1 MGGSRIRAKQGPKR
15 FATLERVAIDRSY
28 DRSRDSALDL
38 EDPADSPDCRIDQ
51 DDSTQPESA
60 PATGRLN
67 LSWIN
72 RLSGMGKRGP
82 SGRSANETSHT
93 HVNLPAV
100 VVFLVG
106 LGLTVAAFYVTRDL
120 YRSVAEQEFDRQAS
134 HYVLALRKATDRHL
148 ELMDSAADLFGGTE
162 RIAGRWDLFTFAKD
176 RLAYY
181 PGLRALGWVPIVP
194 ESEREAYVRRAEA
207 DGLRGF
213 SFSEITGTSV
223 TVPAARRR
231 YHLPLYFIE
240 PYDGNED
247 LLGLDLASMP
257 EIRAALQQTNRD
269 GRLNVIEWKDPRGQ
283 PYRNGKTLLLVQPV
297 FAPDAALGNKNITGP
312 EGYIVGLVR
321 LDLLFGTTLREF
333 TTPAWLDTY
342 LYEDNGG
349 ISNKLVH
356 VEPSVLRTSDMAPP
370 ADEEIDAGFAAM
382 AGQKI
387 GNRGYSIVVR
397 PVPGTMDFDLGAV
410 PWGVALFGLALT
422 LLLTRYMVV
431 SRYKQQQIETA
442 VVQRTAELSRA
453 NRSNLRMEKEILE
466 RKRVEAELRT
476 AKDEAEVASR
486 AKSEFLA
493 MVSHELRTP
502 LNAVIG
508 FSEMLTNEMFGPIG
522 DGRYLGYAAD
532 IRSSGLHLLSLINDI
547 LDLSKV
553 EANSFELSEEELDV
567 PSLVD
572 EALHLVEVKAE
583 AGEIRLKPEL
593 PPDLPVL
600 YADERAFKQIILN
613 LLSNAV
619 KFTPPGGRV
628 SVSANVND
636 AGEFVFMVADTGI
649 GIAEEDQKKV
659 LKPFTQADSSLAR
672 RYEGTGLG
680 LPLTKSLVELHGGRL
695 ELESLPQKGT
705 TVRAAFPRDRVI
717 QNSVAAE

>member
-1 MGGSRIRAKQGPKR
+1 MGGSNKRAKQSPER
-15 FATLERVAIDRSY
+15 FATLEQVAIDRSLV
-28 DRSRDSALDL
+28 RSRDSALDL
-38 EDPADSPDCRIDQ
+38 EDTATS
-51 DDSTQPESA
+51 PESRIA
-60 PATGRLN
+60 EGDSARPEKVQTFGGVN
-67 LSWIN
+67 LSWLI
-72 RLSGMGKRGP
+72 RLISVGKRRQAGHP
-82 SGRSANETSHT
+82 NNENTNL
-93 HVNLPAV
+93 HVNMPAV
-100 VVFLVG
+100 VVLLVG
-106 LGLTVAAFYVTRDL
+106 LGLTAAAFYVTRDL

-148 ELMDSAADLFGGTE
+148 ELVQSAADLFGGTE
-162 RIAGRWDLFTFAKD
+162 RVTGRWDLFTFAKD

-181 PGLRALGWVPIVP
+181 PGLKAMGWVPVVP
-194 ESEREAYVRRAEA
+194 EEERETYIRRAEA

-213 SFSEITGTSV
+213 TFSEITGTSA
-223 TVPAARRR
+223 TVSAAKRR

-240 PYDGNED
+240 PYEGNED

-257 EIRAALQQTNRD
+257 EVRTALQKTNRD
-269 GRLNVIEWKDPRGQ
+269 GRLNVIEWNDPRGGS
-283 PYRNGKTLLLVQPV
+283 YKNDKTLLLIQPV
-297 FAPDAALGNKNITGP
+297 FAADVALGNESITGP
-312 EGYIVGLVR
+312 EGYIIGLVR

-342 LYEDNGG
+342 LYADNGG
-349 ISNKLVH
+349 ISNELVH
-356 VEPSVLRTSDMAPP
+356 VEPSVLRKPDMAPP
-370 ADEEIDAGFAAM
+370 VDEEIDVGFASM
-382 AGQKI
+382 AGQSI

-442 VVQRTAELSRA
+442 VVERTAELSRA
-453 NRSNLRMEKEILE
+453 NRSNARMEKEILE

-553 EANSFELSEEELDV
+553 EANSFELSEENLDV
-567 PSLVD
+567 PSMVD

-583 AGEIRLKPEL
+583 AGKIRLKPDLL
-593 PPDLPVL
+593 PNMPYL

-619 KFTPPGGRV
+619 KFTPPGGRI
-628 SVSANVND
+628 SVSASVND
-636 AGEFVFMVADTGI
+636 AGEFVFMVVDTGI
-649 GIAEEDQKKV
+649 GIAKEDQEKI

-680 LPLTKSLVELHGGRL
+680 LPLTKSLVELHDGRL
-695 ELESLPQKGT
+695 DLESTPQKGT
-705 TVRAAFPRDRVI
+705 TVCAIFPRDRVI

>member
-1 MGGSRIRAKQGPKR
+1 MGGSNKRAKQSPER
-15 FATLERVAIDRSY
+15 FATLEQVAIDRSLV
-28 DRSRDSALDL
+28 RSRDTALDL
-38 EDPADSPDCRIDQ
+38 EETATSPESRIAGGDSV
-51 DDSTQPESA
+51 QPEMVQ
-60 PATGRLN
+60 TIGGVN
-67 LSWIN
+67 LSWLIHIV
-72 RLSGMGKRGP
+72 SMGKRGQA
-82 SGRSANETSHT
+82 GRRTNENTSL
-93 HVNLPAV
+93 HVNMPAV
-100 VVFLVG
+100 VVLLVG
-106 LGLTVAAFYVTRDL
+106 LGLTAAAFYVTRDL

-148 ELMDSAADLFGGTE
+148 ELVQSAADLFGGTE
-162 RIAGRWDLFTFAKD
+162 RVTGRWDLFTFAKD

-181 PGLRALGWVPIVP
+181 PGLQAMGWVPVVP
-194 ESEREAYVRRAEA
+194 EEERETYVRRAEA

-213 SFSEITGTSV
+213 TFSEITGTSA
-223 TVPAARRR
+223 TVSAARRR

-240 PYDGNED
+240 PYEGNED

-257 EIRAALQQTNRD
+257 EVRTALQKTNRD
-269 GRLNVIEWKDPRGQ
+269 GRLNVIEWKDPRGGS
-283 PYRNGKTLLLVQPV
+283 YKNDKTLLLIQPV
-297 FAPDAALGNKNITGP
+297 FAADVALGNESITGP
-312 EGYIVGLVR
+312 EGYIIGLVR

-342 LYEDNGG
+342 LYADNGG
-349 ISNKLVH
+349 ISNELVH
-356 VEPSVLRTSDMAPP
+356 VEPSVLRKPDMAPP
-370 ADEEIDAGFAAM
+370 IDEEIDVGFASM
-382 AGQKI
+382 AGQSI

-410 PWGVALFGLALT
+410 PWGVALFGFALT

-442 VVQRTAELSRA
+442 VVERTAELSRA
-453 NRSNLRMEKEILE
+453 NRSNARMEKEILE

-553 EANSFELSEEELDV
+553 EANSFELSEENLDV
-567 PSLVD
+567 PSMVD

-583 AGEIRLKPEL
+583 AGKIRLKPDLL
-593 PPDLPVL
+593 PNMPSL

-619 KFTPPGGRV
+619 KFTPPGGRI
-628 SVSANVND
+628 SVSASVND
-636 AGEFVFMVADTGI
+636 AGEFVFMVVDTGI
-649 GIAEEDQKKV
+649 GIAKEDQEKI

-680 LPLTKSLVELHGGRL
+680 LPLTKSLVELHNGRL
-695 ELESLPQKGT
+695 ELESTPQKGT
-705 TVRAAFPRDRVI
+705 TVCAIFPRDRVI

>member
-1 MGGSRIRAKQGPKR
+1 MGGSIKRAKQSPER
-15 FATLERVAIDRSY
+15 FATLEQVAIDRSLV
-28 DRSRDSALDL
+28 RSRDSALDL
-38 EDPADSPDCRIDQ
+38 GDTATS
-51 DDSTQPESA
+51 PESRIA
-60 PATGRLN
+60 EGDSARPENVQTFGGVN
-67 LSWIN
+67 LSWLI
-72 RLSGMGKRGP
+72 RFIRIGKRRQA
-82 SGRSANETSHT
+82 GRPTNENTSL
-93 HVNLPAV
+93 HVNMPAV
-100 VVFLVG
+100 VVLLVG
-106 LGLTVAAFYVTRDL
+106 LGLTAAAFYVTRDL

-148 ELMDSAADLFGGTE
+148 ELVQSAAELFGGTE
-162 RIAGRWDLFTFAKD
+162 RVTGRWDLFTFAKD

-181 PGLRALGWVPIVP
+181 PGLQAMGWVPVVP
-194 ESEREAYVRRAEA
+194 EEERETYIRRAEA

-213 SFSEITGTSV
+213 TFSEITGTSA
-223 TVPAARRR
+223 TVSAARRR

-240 PYDGNED
+240 PYEGNED

-257 EIRAALQQTNRD
+257 EIRTALQKTNRD
-269 GRLNVIEWKDPRGQ
+269 GRLNVVEWKDPRGGS
-283 PYRNGKTLLLVQPV
+283 YKNDKTLLLIQPV
-297 FAPDAALGNKNITGP
+297 FAADVALGNESITGP
-312 EGYIVGLVR
+312 EGYIIGLVR

-342 LYEDNGG
+342 LYADNGG
-349 ISNKLVH
+349 ISNELVH
-356 VEPSVLRTSDMAPP
+356 VEPSVLRKPDMAPP
-370 ADEEIDAGFAAM
+370 ADEEIDVGFASM
-382 AGQKI
+382 AGQTI

-442 VVQRTAELSRA
+442 VVERTAELSRA
-453 NRSNLRMEKEILE
+453 NRSNARMEKEILE

-553 EANSFELSEEELDV
+553 EANSFELSEENLDV
-567 PSLVD
+567 PSMVD

-583 AGEIRLKPEL
+583 AGKIRLKPDLL
-593 PPDLPVL
+593 PNMPAL

-619 KFTPPGGRV
+619 KFTPPGGRI
-628 SVSANVND
+628 SVSASVND
-636 AGEFVFMVADTGI
+636 VGEFVFMVVDTGI
-649 GIAEEDQKKV
+649 GIAKEDQEKI

-680 LPLTKSLVELHGGRL
+680 LPLTKSLVELHNGRL
-695 ELESLPQKGT
+695 ELESTPQKGT
-705 TVRAAFPRDRVI
+705 TVCAIFPRDRVI

>member
-1 MGGSRIRAKQGPKR
+1 MGGSTSIKVKRGRKR

-28 DRSRDSALDL
+28 ERSRESALNL
-38 EDPADSPDCRIDQ
+38 EDRTDSPDWRIVK
-51 DDSTQPESA
+51 DDSSQPGS
-60 PATGRLN
+60 TLTFGRLD
-67 LSWIN
+67 LSWAG
-72 RLSGMGKRGP
+72 RLYGVIKRGS
-82 SGRSANETSHT
+82 SGQPANDRPD
-93 HVNLPAV
+93 VNLPAV
-100 VVFLVG
+100 VVLLVG
-106 LGLTVAAFYVTRDL
+106 LGLTLAAFYVTRDL

-148 ELMDSAADLFGGTE
+148 ELVGTAAELFSDPGSV
-162 RIAGRWDLFTFAKD
+162 AGRWDLFSFSKD

-181 PGLRALGWVPIVP
+181 PGIQALGWVPVVP

-213 SFSEITGTSV
+213 AFSEITGTSV

-240 PYDGNED
+240 PYGGNEG
-247 LLGLDLASMP
+247 LLGLDLASIP
-257 EIRAALQQTNRD
+257 EIRASLQRTNRD
-269 GRLNVIEWKDPRGQ
+269 GQLNVIEWKDPRGQ
-283 PYRNGKTLLLVQPV
+283 SYQNGKTLLLVQPV
-297 FAPDAALGNKNITGP
+297 FATDAALGNENITGP
-312 EGYIVGLVR
+312 EGYIIALVR
-321 LDLLFGTTLREF
+321 LDMLFGTTLREF

-342 LYEDNGG
+342 LYADNGG
-349 ISNKLVH
+349 TSNELVH
-356 VEPSVLRTSDMAPP
+356 VEPSVLRTSDIAPP
-370 ADEEIDAGFAAM
+370 ADEEIDAGFSTM

-397 PVPGTMDFDLGAV
+397 PVPGTMDFDLGVV
-410 PWGVALFGLALT
+410 PWGVALFGLVLT
-422 LLLTRYMVV
+422 LMLARYMVV

-442 VVQRTAELSRA
+442 VVERTAQLSRA
-453 NRSNLRMEKEILE
+453 NRSNVRLEKEILE

-522 DGRYLGYAAD
+522 DGRYVGYAAD

-567 PSLVD
+567 PGLVG

-583 AGEIRLKPEL
+583 AGKIRLKPEL
-593 PPDLPVL
+593 RPDMQALF
-600 YADERAFKQIILN
+600 ADERAFKQIVLN

-628 SVSANVND
+628 SVSASVND

-649 GIAEEDQKKV
+649 GIEEDDQERI

-695 ELESLPQKGT
+695 ELESQPQMGT
-705 TVRAAFPRDRVI
+705 SVRAVFPRDRVI
-717 QNSVAAE
+717 QNRVAAE